1 MIQKPCMDQF
11 YEGIEDQIWNMMQK
25 CFGLSV
31 KRGNQKCF
39 FSLVKIGFL
48 KFRVIFRTREKDVFI
63 EANNWLREKTRLPFE
78 IADPRFH
85 SAARPQNSTAEW
97 VPREQGKHRRFHSAV
112 SFGGFMTADYDRR
125 LRPRE
130 INRPDL
136 NGGFERR
143 SMAADRNRRN

>member
-1 MIQKPCMDQF
+1 
-11 YEGIEDQIWNMMQK
+11 MMQK

-48 KFRVIFRTREKDVFI
+48 KFRVIVRTREKDVFI

-78 IADPRFH
+78 IVICGFILRPGR
-85 SAARPQNSTAEW
+85 RTQPQNES
-97 VPREQGKHRRFHSAV
+97 RENRGNI
-112 SFGGFMTADYDRR
+112 GGFLTADYDRR

-130 INRPDL
+130 INGSGL
-136 NGGFERR
+136 NGGWKPPIITAEI
-143 SMAADRNRRN
+143 SQSLLD